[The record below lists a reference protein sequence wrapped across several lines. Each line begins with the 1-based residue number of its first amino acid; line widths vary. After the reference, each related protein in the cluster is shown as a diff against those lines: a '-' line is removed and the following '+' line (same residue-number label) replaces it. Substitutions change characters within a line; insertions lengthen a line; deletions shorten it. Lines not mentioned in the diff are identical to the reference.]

1 MRLVVVSLLAVV
13 LLTSTA
19 HAQTPSV
26 PFEMRWGMSLTDNDK
41 AQILEIARLVSDRP
55 IAKVLAQPMLPASA
69 PYIRVSYQNEIVG
82 TSVIVARLEVRKL
95 DPRHWQSAYLDSLD
109 IRRGEWATKREL
121 FVREVQRR
129 FHIDDA
135 EINLPQDD
143 ELSYDEL
150 ARLLRAIK
158 SKAVVWRATT
168 LPSMDIKLEDIARVS
183 AVRSSRRY
191 AIVVAPSHTT
201 TSYHIDAEFDGK
213 TVIVKRVGMAIP

>member
-1 MRLVVVSLLAVV
+1 
-13 LLTSTA
+13 
-19 HAQTPSV
+19 
-26 PFEMRWGMSLTDNDK
+26 MSLTDNDK

-69 PYIRVSYQNEIVG
+69 PHIRVSYQNEIVG
-82 TSVIVARLEVRKL
+82 TSVIVTRLEIRKL

-129 FHIDDA
+129 FRIDDA

-213 TVIVKRVGMAIP
+213 TVIVERAGMAIP